1 MDNDDKINTL
11 ITESKQVMDQVIA
24 EDYKDREIKNFIEIE
39 KKKYKKTDDIDD
51 FLSKQIK

>member
-1 MDNDDKINTL
+1 MDNDVTINTL

-51 FLSKQIK
+51 ILSNK